1 MKRLTTLALGLMLS
15 VTGALAGPIAMK
27 RLHGLISPCFRPEIG
42 QMT

>member
-1 MKRLTTLALGLMLS
+1 MKRLTALAMGLARS
-15 VTGALAGPIAMK
+15 ATGALAGPIAMK